1 MVKGDILKATLK
13 GWNRTQKVLE
23 RDTDDIDSGSIHA
36 YYRKLP
42 DESENNRK
50 KSVKPNALHV
60 VLDLAKLSRGGFRGL
75 NHSKGYGL
83 EVKNINTRPSKLR
96 EIIHAQ
102 KLVIIG
108 WWARVRISSGIFLPS
123 ATTY

>member
-23 RDTDDIDSGSIHA
+23 RDTDDIDSRSIHA

-50 KSVKPNALHV
+50 KSVKPNALYV
-60 VLDLAKLSRGGFRGL
+60 VLDLAKLSRGGF
-75 NHSKGYGL
+75 
-83 EVKNINTRPSKLR
+83 
-96 EIIHAQ
+96 
-102 KLVIIG
+102 
-108 WWARVRISSGIFLPS
+108 
-123 ATTY
+123 